1 MNRREE
7 LARLAARAAAE
18 LRSTRRYRRDV
29 PICPLDAATDC
40 GVQVWLAAI
49 PSLDG
54 MYCKDRG
61 PSIIVSTERPPGRQV
76 FTAGHELGHHV
87 FRHGTRADEY
97 FDTPPAPK
105 GFDPEE
111 FLADTFSS
119 HFLMPPAAVRAGF
132 SARGI
137 AIADPSP
144 TEVYA
149 VSTWLGVGYETLIGH
164 LEMTLRL
171 LPSSRAD
178 KLRRASP
185 KVLRQELLGGNLV
198 PHLVIAGPSWTDR
211 AIDLRVGDGV
221 LVPSDSIQEGERVSL
236 QSTAVGGRLAVATRR
251 GIGRIESPS
260 SGWSSFV
267 RVMPNNYEGQSR
279 FRFDEDPDE
288 NLGADNDL

>member
-18 LRSTRRYRRDV
+18 LRMARGYRRDV
-29 PICPLDAATDC
+29 PVCPLHVATES
-40 GVQVWLAAI
+40 GVLVWLAAI
-49 PSLDG
+49 PSLEG

-61 PSIIVSTERPPGRQV
+61 PSIIVSTERPPPRQV

-97 FDTPPAPK
+97 FETPALK

-137 AIADPSP
+137 AIADAPH
-144 TEVYA
+144 VDLYA
-149 VSTWLGVGYETLIGH
+149 VATWLGVGYETLIGH
-164 LEMTLRL
+164 LEMTLHL
-171 LPSSRAD
+171 MPMSHAD
-178 KLRRASP
+178 KLRGSSP
-185 KVLRQELLGGNLV
+185 KAIREELLGGNLV
-198 PHLVIAGPSWTDR
+198 PHLVIAGTFWSGR

-221 LVPSDSIQEGERVSL
+221 LVPSDSIQEGERVTL
-236 QSTAVGGRLAVATRR
+236 QSQAVGGRLAVATRR
-251 GIGRIESPS
+251 GLGRIESPS
-260 SGWSSFV
+260 TGWSSFV
-267 RVMPNNYEGQSR
+267 RVMPNDYEGQSL

-288 NLGADNDL
+288 NLGTDNDL

>member
-1 MNRREE
+1 MNRRKE

-18 LRSTRRYRRDV
+18 LRVARGYRRDV
-29 PICPLDAATDC
+29 PICPFDAATGS
-40 GVQVWLAAI
+40 GVQVWLASI
-49 PSLDG
+49 PSLEG

-97 FDTPPAPK
+97 FDTPPEPV

-119 HFLMPPAAVRAGF
+119 HFLMPPAAVRFGF

-137 AIADPSP
+137 AIAEATPA
-144 TEVYA
+144 EVYA
-149 VSTWLGVGYETLIGH
+149 VSTWLGVGYDTLIGH
-164 LEMTLRL
+164 LEMNLRL
-171 LPSSRAD
+171 LASSHAD
-178 KLRRASP
+178 KLRRTSP
-185 KVLRQELLGGNLV
+185 KSIRQELLGGNLV
-198 PHLVIAGPSWTDR
+198 PHLVIAGTSWSDR

-221 LVPSDSIQEGERVSL
+221 LVVSDCVQEGERLRL
-236 QSTAVGGRLAVATRR
+236 QSLATGGRLAVAKRR

-260 SGWSSFV
+260 TGWSCFV
-267 RVMPNNYEGQSR
+267 RVMPNQYEGQSR

-288 NLGADNDL
+288 NLSTDNDL